1 MLRRA
6 VLRRAVLVALAALAL
21 APAAAAAQGGSPLAG
36 YAAATL
42 APWEATQ
49 SPTGALVDP
58 MTGFSGIRYGEAM
71 YAYATL
77 LARPDAARRASA
89 VRALSWL
96 ATQPHEL
103 PGPAGL
109 PLQSVFE
116 NAAFAASYRIA
127 RDRYAADPVV
137 AAALPAWRAWLS
149 AVHYERL
156 ERGGRYR
163 DNKAL
168 VEAVAV
174 QELLRTDVPS
184 GGPGTV
190 LANRRDARRRVRRLL
205 NRGVPAAARDF
216 RSVRAGRPFV
226 SFSDPPRNP
235 PAYQALAAAYYVRA
249 LTLLPRRQRSRAARR
264 TARQMLRG
272 IEAAMAPDG
281 DLAYWGR
288 SQEQAWVLGF
298 AASAAARAGRAGLLP
313 RREARGLVDAAVAR
327 LRARHLTAG
336 GQLMTLP
343 LLRDGGPLPPSAV
356 DPYFTFPSYQNL
368 TAMAVQW
375 AAVDAGAL
383 PRRGGPAWSP
393 RVTLQPHGPGSFAI
407 LRSRRVWAAV
417 RSERG
422 NADLRYD
429 FGVVAAKVR
438 GGDGAWRDLL
448 PPRPRTTSGADS
460 AGPVLFARG
469 GPAFPVAQAMW
480 RDGRTVRMRGEY
492 RDAAGRLVRRHA
504 VRFAFTPTRRGVR
517 MRVSARPGDTFQL
530 SAFSR
535 APLGPGGTPG
545 VYEQAGYAM
554 VVRGASQRA
563 VALQDG
569 YASGLDAAL
578 ARRIVTLRVPRHGH
592 ALVVT
597 YVARR

>member
-6 VLRRAVLVALAALAL
+6 LVAALAVL
-21 APAAAAAQGGSPLAG
+21 ALLPAAAAAQGLDGLAS
-36 YAAATL
+36 ATL
-42 APWEATQ
+42 APWEAGQ
-49 SPTGALVDP
+49 SDSGALVDP
-58 MTGFSGIRYGEAM
+58 MSGFSGIRYGEAM

-77 LARPDAARRASA
+77 MSSPGPEQVASA
-89 VRALSWL
+89 ARALSWL
-96 ATQPHEL
+96 STQPHEM

-116 NAAFAASYRIA
+116 NAAFAAAYRVAKA
-127 RDRYAADPVV
+127 RFGGDPAV

-149 AVHYERL
+149 AIHYERL
-156 ERGGRYR
+156 ERSGRYR

-174 QELLRTDVPS
+174 LELLRTDVPS

-190 LANRRDARRRVRRLL
+190 LADRRDARRRVLRLL

-216 RSVRAGRPFV
+216 RSVRAGRRFV

-249 LTLLPRRQRSRAARR
+249 LTLLPRRSRSRSARR

-272 IEAAMAPDG
+272 LEVAMAPDG

-288 SQEQAWVLGF
+288 SQEQAWALGF
-298 AASAAARAGRAGLLP
+298 AAAAAARAGRAGLLP
-313 RREARGLVDAAVAR
+313 RREARGIVDAAVAR
-327 LRARHLTAG
+327 LRARHLSAG
-336 GQLMTLP
+336 GELMTLP
-343 LLRDGGPLPPSAV
+343 LLRDGGALPAAAV

-368 TAMAVQW
+368 TAMAVRW
-375 AAVDAGAL
+375 AAADAGAL
-383 PRRGGPAWSP
+383 PRRGGLPWAP
-393 RVTLQPHGPGSFAI
+393 PVTLQPHGPGSFAI
-407 LRSRRVWAAV
+407 VRSKRVWAAV

-438 GGDGAWRDLL
+438 ARDGSWRDLL
-448 PPRPRTTSGADS
+448 PPRPRTTTGADS
-460 AGPVLFARG
+460 AGPVLLTRRG
-469 GPAFPVAQAMW
+469 AGFPVAQAIW
-480 RDGRTVRMRGEY
+480 RDGRTLRMMGEY
-492 RDAAGRLVRRHA
+492 RDASGRLLRKHKVRW
-504 VRFAFTPTRRGVR
+504 AFTPTRDGVR
-517 MRVSARPGDTFQL
+517 MRVTARPGDRFQL

-535 APLGPGGTPG
+535 APLAAGGRPG

-554 VVRGASQRA
+554 VVHGASQRA
-563 VALQDG
+563 VALEEG
-569 YASGLDAAL
+569 YASGLDATL
-578 ARRIVTLRVPRHGH
+578 SRRRVTVQVPRRGH
-592 ALVVT
+592 ALVVR
-597 YVARR
+597 YVARG

>member
-1 MLRRA
+1 MLRPA
-6 VLRRAVLVALAALAL
+6 VAAALAALAL
-21 APAAAAAQGGSPLAG
+21 LPAAAAAQGGSALAR
-36 YAAATL
+36 YATGTL

-49 SPTGALVDP
+49 STTGALVDP
-58 MTGFSGIRYGEAM
+58 ISGFSGIRYGEAM

-77 LARPDAARRASA
+77 LSRPDAARRASA

-103 PGPAGL
+103 PGPEGL

-116 NAAFAASYRIA
+116 NAAFAASYRLA
-127 RDRYAADPVV
+127 RTRYADDPVV

-156 ERGGRYR
+156 GRSGRYH

-190 LANRRDARRRVRRLL
+190 LADRRDARRRVRRLL
-205 NRGVPAAARDF
+205 NRGVPVAARAF
-216 RSVRAGRPFV
+216 RSERAGRRFV
-226 SFSDPPRNP
+226 SVSDPPRNP

-249 LTLLPRRQRSRAARR
+249 LTLLPRGARAPAARR

-272 IEAAMAPDG
+272 IEVALAPDG

-288 SQEQAWVLGF
+288 SQEQAWALGF
-298 AASAAARAGRAGLLP
+298 AAAAAARAGRAGLLP
-313 RREARGLVDAAVAR
+313 RREARGLVDAASAR

-343 LLRDGGPLPPSAV
+343 LLQDGGPLPAAAV

-368 TAMAVQW
+368 TAMAVGW
-375 AAVDAGAL
+375 AAADVRAL
-383 PRRGGPAWSP
+383 PRRGGTTWAPA
-393 RVTLQPHGPGSFAI
+393 VTVQPHGNGAFAI

-417 RSERG
+417 RGERG
-422 NADLRYD
+422 DGDLRYD
-429 FGVVAAKVR
+429 FGVVAAKLR
-438 GGDGAWRDLL
+438 GRDGRWRDLL
-448 PPRPRTTSGADS
+448 PPRPRTTTGADS
-460 AGPVLFARG
+460 AGPVLLTPE
-469 GPAFPVAQAMW
+469 GPAFPAALAME
-480 RDGRTVRMRGEY
+480 RDGRTVRMEGEY
-492 RDAAGRLVRRHA
+492 RDARARLKRRHN

-517 MRVSARPGDTFQL
+517 MRVSARPGDRFQL

-535 APLGPGGTPG
+535 GTLAPGGRRG
-545 VYEQAGYAM
+545 VFEQAGYAM
-554 VVRGASQRA
+554 VVRGASQRVVA
-563 VALQDG
+563 VSDG

-578 ARRIVTLRVPRHGH
+578 ARRTVTVQVPRHGH
-592 ALVVT
+592 GFAVS

>member
-1 MLRRA
+1 MPRLRRA
-6 VLRRAVLVALAALAL
+6 VPAALAALAL
-21 APAAAAAQGGSPLAG
+21 FPAAAAAQGLDG

-49 SPTGALVDP
+49 SATGALVDP

-77 LARPDAARRASA
+77 LSRPGPAARASA

-96 ATQPHEL
+96 ATQPHEM

-127 RDRYAADPVV
+127 RARYAGDPVV

-149 AVHYERL
+149 SVHYERL
-156 ERGGRYR
+156 ERSGRYR

-174 QELLRTDVPS
+174 LELLRTDVPG

-190 LANRRDARRRVRRLL
+190 LANRRDARKRVRRLL
-205 NRGVPAAARDF
+205 NRGVPAAARDY
-216 RSVRAGRPFV
+216 RSVRAGRRFV

-249 LTLLPRRQRSRAARR
+249 LTLLPRGARSKAARR

-272 IEAAMAPDG
+272 LEVAMAPDG

-288 SQEQAWVLGF
+288 SQEQAWALGF
-298 AASAAARAGRAGLLP
+298 AAAAAARAGRAGLLP
-313 RREARGLVDAAVAR
+313 RREARGIVDAAVAR
-327 LRARHLTAG
+327 LRARHLTG
-336 GQLMTLP
+336 GGELMTLP
-343 LLRDGGPLPPSAV
+343 LLRDGGRLPPVAV

-368 TAMAVQW
+368 TAMAVEW
-375 AAVDAGAL
+375 AARDGDAL
-383 PRRGGPAWSP
+383 PRRGGLPWSP
-393 RVTLQPHGPGSFAI
+393 PVTLQPHGPGSFAI
-407 LRSRRVWAAV
+407 VRSKRVWAAV

-422 NADLRYD
+422 HADLRYD

-438 GGDGAWRDLL
+438 RRNGSWRDLL
-448 PPRPRTTSGADS
+448 PPRPRTTAGADS
-460 AGPVLFARG
+460 AGPVLLTRRG
-469 GPAFPVAQAMW
+469 AGFPVAQAIR
-480 RDGRTVRMRGEY
+480 RDGRTLRMRGEY
-492 RDAAGRLVRRHA
+492 RDADGRLLRKHK
-504 VRFAFTPTRRGVR
+504 VRFAFTPTARGVR
-517 MRVSARPGDTFQL
+517 MRVTARPGDTFQL

-554 VVRGASQRA
+554 VVRGAAQRA
-563 VALQDG
+563 MTVAGG

-578 ARRIVTLRVPRHGH
+578 ARRTVTVRVPRRGH
-592 ALVVT
+592 ALVVR